1 MSSINEPN
9 RKRGSDM
16 ANIKIVTD
24 SSVQLTP
31 EEISQHN
38 ITVVPLTIMIDNT
51 VYIDGETITRDDFM
65 DEMAAAQNLPKTSQ
79 PAVGTFADVF
89 DKLTADGSEVL
100 AIHMTETISGTVN
113 SSRQAA
119 QIAKGKVTVID
130 SQFTDRAM
138 AFQVLVAAEMA
149 EAGKDMKTIL
159 DKLEQVRDNTTL
171 VLGVTNLDNL
181 VKGGR
186 LSRVSGLIS
195 SFLNIKV
202 ILQLQNGELKALRK
216 GRGMKTINNFIA
228 ETIAKMAKL
237 SNIKSVG
244 ISTAGAKELGEDIGR
259 RIAEVLPSV
268 PILVRPT
275 DPVIA
280 TIQGQ
285 VRLQLRTT
293 LINF

>member
-1 MSSINEPN
+1 
-9 RKRGSDM
+9 M
-16 ANIKIVTD
+16 ANIKIVAD

-280 TIQGQ
+280 THTGPGAFAITYY
-285 VRLQLRTT
+285 VD
-293 LINF
+293 

>member
-9 RKRGSDM
+9 GKRGSDM

-280 TIQGQ
+280 THTGPGAFAITYY
-285 VRLQLRTT
+285 VD
-293 LINF
+293 

>member
-159 DKLEQVRDNTTL
+159 DKLEQVGDNTTL

-280 TIQGQ
+280 THTGPGAFAITYY
-285 VRLQLRTT
+285 VD
-293 LINF
+293 

>member
-268 PILVRPT
+268 PILVQPT

-280 TIQGQ
+280 THTGPGAFAITYY
-285 VRLQLRTT
+285 VD
-293 LINF
+293 

>member
-130 SQFTDRAM
+130 TQFTDRAM

-280 TIQGQ
+280 THTGPGAFAITYY
-285 VRLQLRTT
+285 VD
-293 LINF
+293 

>member
-138 AFQVLVAAEMA
+138 AFQALVAAEMA

-280 TIQGQ
+280 THTGPGAFAITYY
-285 VRLQLRTT
+285 VD
-293 LINF
+293 

>member
-1 MSSINEPN
+1 
-9 RKRGSDM
+9 M

-159 DKLEQVRDNTTL
+159 DKLEQVGDNTTL

-280 TIQGQ
+280 THTGPGAFAITYY
-285 VRLQLRTT
+285 VD
-293 LINF
+293 

>member
-1 MSSINEPN
+1 MSSINELN

-280 TIQGQ
+280 THTGPGAFAITYY
-285 VRLQLRTT
+285 VD
-293 LINF
+293 

>member
-1 MSSINEPN
+1 
-9 RKRGSDM
+9 M

-119 QIAKGKVTVID
+119 KIAKGKVTVID

-280 TIQGQ
+280 THTGPGAFAITYY
-285 VRLQLRTT
+285 VD
-293 LINF
+293 

>member
-1 MSSINEPN
+1 
-9 RKRGSDM
+9 M

-159 DKLEQVRDNTTL
+159 DKLEQMRDNTTL

-280 TIQGQ
+280 THTGPGAFAITYY
-285 VRLQLRTT
+285 VD
-293 LINF
+293 

>member
-38 ITVVPLTIMIDNT
+38 ITVVPLTIRIDNT

-65 DEMAAAQNLPKTSQ
+65 DEMAAALNLPKTSQ

-280 TIQGQ
+280 THTGPGAFAITYY
-285 VRLQLRTT
+285 VD
-293 LINF
+293 

>member
-1 MSSINEPN
+1 
-9 RKRGSDM
+9 M

-268 PILVRPT
+268 PILVQPT

-280 TIQGQ
+280 THTGPGAFAITYY
-285 VRLQLRTT
+285 VD
-293 LINF
+293 

>member
-1 MSSINEPN
+1 
-9 RKRGSDM
+9 M

-130 SQFTDRAM
+130 TQFTDRAM

-216 GRGMKTINNFIA
+216 ARGMKTINNFIA

-280 TIQGQ
+280 THTGPGAFAITYY
-285 VRLQLRTT
+285 VD
-293 LINF
+293 

>member
-1 MSSINEPN
+1 
-9 RKRGSDM
+9 M

-149 EAGKDMKTIL
+149 EAGKDMKTIP

-280 TIQGQ
+280 THTGPGAFAITYY
-285 VRLQLRTT
+285 VD
-293 LINF
+293 

>member
-1 MSSINEPN
+1 
-9 RKRGSDM
+9 M

-89 DKLTADGSEVL
+89 DKLTADSSEVL

-280 TIQGQ
+280 THTGPGAFAITYY
-285 VRLQLRTT
+285 VD
-293 LINF
+293 

>member
-275 DPVIA
+275 APVIA
-280 TIQGQ
+280 THTGPGAFAITYY
-285 VRLQLRTT
+285 VD
-293 LINF
+293 

>member
-1 MSSINEPN
+1 MSLINEPN

-280 TIQGQ
+280 THTGPGAFAITYY
-285 VRLQLRTT
+285 VD
-293 LINF
+293 

>member
-237 SNIKSVG
+237 SNIKSVS

-280 TIQGQ
+280 THTGPGAFAITYY
-285 VRLQLRTT
+285 VD
-293 LINF
+293 

>member
-51 VYIDGETITRDDFM
+51 FYIDGETITRGDFM

-280 TIQGQ
+280 THTGPGAFAITYY
-285 VRLQLRTT
+285 VD
-293 LINF
+293 

>member
-1 MSSINEPN
+1 
-9 RKRGSDM
+9 M

-228 ETIAKMAKL
+228 ETISKMAKL

-280 TIQGQ
+280 THTGPGAFAITYY
-285 VRLQLRTT
+285 VD
-293 LINF
+293 

>member
-1 MSSINEPN
+1 MTVDEPN

-31 EEISQHN
+31 EEISKHH

-51 VYIDGETITRDDFM
+51 VYIDGETITREDFM
-65 DEMAAAQNLPKTSQ
+65 DEMAAAHNLPKTSQ
-79 PAVGTFADVF
+79 PAIGTFTDVF
-89 DKLTADGSEVL
+89 DKLTADGSQVL

-113 SSRQAA
+113 SARQAA
-119 QIAKGKVTVID
+119 QLAKGKVTVVD
-130 SQFTDRAM
+130 STYTDRGM
-138 AFQVLVAAEMA
+138 AFQVLAAAEMA
-149 EAGKDMKTIL
+149 EAGKDMQTIL
-159 DKLEQVRDNTTL
+159 DKLKEICKNTTL

-186 LSRVSGLIS
+186 ISRVSGLIS

-202 ILQLQNGELKALRK
+202 ILQLKDGELSAIRK
-216 GRGMKTINNFIA
+216 GRGMKTINNFIT
-228 ETIAKMAKL
+228 ETISKLAKTP
-237 SNIKSVG
+237 NVKSVG
-244 ISTAGAKELGEDIGR
+244 ISTAGALELGQDIGR
-259 RIAEVLPSV
+259 RIAEVLPNV

-280 TIQGQ
+280 THTGPGAFAIIYY
-285 VRLQLRTT
+285 VD
-293 LINF
+293 

>member
-119 QIAKGKVTVID
+119 QIAKGKVTVVD

-280 TIQGQ
+280 THTGPGAFAITYY
-285 VRLQLRTT
+285 VD
-293 LINF
+293 

>member
-1 MSSINEPN
+1 
-9 RKRGSDM
+9 M

-280 TIQGQ
+280 SHTGPGAFAITYY
-285 VRLQLRTT
+285 VD
-293 LINF
+293 

>member
-51 VYIDGETITRDDFM
+51 VYIDGKTITRDDFM

-280 TIQGQ
+280 THTGPGAFAITYY
-285 VRLQLRTT
+285 VD
-293 LINF
+293 

>member
-280 TIQGQ
+280 THTGQGAFAITYY
-285 VRLQLRTT
+285 VD
-293 LINF
+293 

>member
-1 MSSINEPN
+1 MSSINESN

-280 TIQGQ
+280 THTGPGAFAITYY
-285 VRLQLRTT
+285 VD
-293 LINF
+293 

>member
-202 ILQLQNGELKALRK
+202 ILKLQNGELKALRK

-280 TIQGQ
+280 THTGPGAFAITYY
-285 VRLQLRTT
+285 VD
-293 LINF
+293 

>member
-1 MSSINEPN
+1 
-9 RKRGSDM
+9 M

-237 SNIKSVG
+237 SNIKSVS

-280 TIQGQ
+280 THTGPGAFAITYY
-285 VRLQLRTT
+285 VD
-293 LINF
+293 

>member
-65 DEMAAAQNLPKTSQ
+65 DEMAAAQNPPNPSQ

-280 TIQGQ
+280 THTGPGAFAITYY
-285 VRLQLRTT
+285 VD
-293 LINF
+293 

>member
-100 AIHMTETISGTVN
+100 ALHMTETISGTVN

-280 TIQGQ
+280 THTGPGAFAITYY
-285 VRLQLRTT
+285 VD
-293 LINF
+293 

>member
-1 MSSINEPN
+1 
-9 RKRGSDM
+9 M

-244 ISTAGAKELGEDIGR
+244 ISTAGDKELGEDIGR

-280 TIQGQ
+280 THTGPGAFAITYY
-285 VRLQLRTT
+285 VD
-293 LINF
+293 

>member
-159 DKLEQVRDNTTL
+159 DKLKQVRDNTTL

-280 TIQGQ
+280 THTGPGAFAITYY
-285 VRLQLRTT
+285 VD
-293 LINF
+293 

>member
-89 DKLTADGSEVL
+89 DKLTLDGSEVL

-228 ETIAKMAKL
+228 ETIATMAKL

-280 TIQGQ
+280 THTGPGAFAITYY
-285 VRLQLRTT
+285 VD
-293 LINF
+293 